1 MPLLP
6 PRWRLL
12 LLVLAALSL
21 PIITGIVWLFLTGSF
36 NEVHGLV
43 PAGPLTIKN
52 WRFLWESSIGNRPPI
67 SAPLLNS
74 ITFSVV
80 VSAVV
85 VVVASMAAYAISRL
99 SFPGRTLYLGLI
111 LMLHAFPAVSLIIAI
126 FYVLRLL
133 GLFDTLTGVILV
145 KASLELPLGIW
156 LMKGFFDN
164 LSWDMEM
171 AALVDGMSRWTL
183 FWKIA
188 LPLVRPGIL
197 ALGTFSLLSAWGEF
211 ILPFTL
217 IVSTQRWTM
226 AIYLLSFIGEVF
238 TDYRMAAAVGLFY
251 ALPVVVIFVL
261 GQRYLLNIYSG
272 GVKG

>member
-12 LLVLAALSL
+12 FLVAAALSL
-21 PIITGIVWLFLTGSF
+21 PVIAGIVWLFLTGSF
-36 NEVHGLV
+36 DEVHGLV
-43 PAGPLTIKN
+43 PTGPLVLKR
-52 WRFLWESSIGNRPPI
+52 WRFLWESIGNRPPI
-67 SAPLLNS
+67 YVPLLNS
-74 ITFSVV
+74 MVFSVV
-80 VSAVV
+80 VSVV
-85 VVVASMAAYAISRL
+85 VVTAASMAAYAISRL
-99 SFPGRTLYLGLI
+99 SFPGRSMYLGLV

-126 FYVLRLL
+126 FYILRLL

-145 KASLELPLGIW
+145 KASLELPFGIW
-156 LMKGFFDN
+156 LMKGFFDS

-188 LPLVRPGIL
+188 LPLVRPGVL

-217 IVSTQRWTM
+217 IVSTRSWTM
-226 AIYLLSFIGEVF
+226 ALYLQSFIGEVF
-238 TDYRMAAAVGLFY
+238 TDYRVAAAVGLFY
-251 ALPVVVIFVL
+251 ALPVIVLFLL
-261 GQRYLLNIYSG
+261 GQRYLLNVYSG